1 MQESKKFLHFNKCQ
15 FTLNVIIMAYKPL
28 ERLHLALNAIKKDG
42 KPIKQKE
49 VAQDLGYSREGT
61 VSEILNGKRL
71 ITPKFQK
78 AFCATYG
85 ISEEWLLTGEGNM
98 FNAVSDTDSISQTKS
113 AANNNSNT
121 EVSEPENVD
130 YPTIGGR
137 RKSVPLF
144 DTEASAG
151 QGNSIDLA
159 PVTTPTQYIELGD
172 LLRSDSQAALYIFG
186 NSMTPSY
193 PSGCIVGLR
202 QNNDGIIQPGEVYVI
217 EIESNRLLKRLYY
230 NDDNTAY
237 VLYSDNTMQFETGPR
252 KGHYMYPPFEVKF
265 DSVRRL
271 FDVTG
276 VIKRNRNS
284 AILQRA

>member
-1 MQESKKFLHFNKCQ
+1 MQNALAYKELSEALGISINKMESKIGAAHGAIRKA
-15 FTLNVIIMAYKPL
+15 I
-28 ERLHLALNAIKKDG
+28 ERKSAIKSDIVEKIVSAFPNVNKAWLIEGVPPVLINDT
-42 KPIKQKE
+42 KP
-49 VAQDLGYSREGT
+49 T
-61 VSEILNGKRL
+61 
-71 ITPKFQK
+71 
-78 AFCATYG
+78 
-85 ISEEWLLTGEGNM
+85 
-98 FNAVSDTDSISQTKS
+98 
-113 AANNNSNT
+113 ANNNSNT

-230 NDDNTAY
+230 NDDNTA
-237 VLYSDNTMQFETGPR
+237 NGP
-252 KGHYMYPPFEVKF
+252 
-265 DSVRRL
+265 
-271 FDVTG
+271 
-276 VIKRNRNS
+276 
-284 AILQRA
+284 